1 MDRGLWR
8 VLRVYPARIIQVSLD
23 EREFVGDFCAD
34 WDWRFCHAYLDTFQN
49 GADPLFLWII
59 G

>member
-23 EREFVGDFCAD
+23 EREFVRHGESSVK
-34 WDWRFCHAYLDTFQN
+34 AY
-49 GADPLFLWII
+49 GV
-59 G
+59 